1 MWLGAMPLPHPPF
14 LIPTIIMQMP
24 NGMAM
29 LKELSHATSF
39 KEFYTSQNM
48 AIYSLKKSELMV
60 LLLSRSP
67 APGVEVTA
75 IAVKLYMMLHTS

>member
-1 MWLGAMPLPHPPF
+1 MAGAMPLPPPPF
-14 LIPTIIMQMP
+14 LILTIIMQMP

-29 LKELSHATSF
+29 LKEIITCATSF
-39 KEFYTSQNM
+39 KEFYTSKNM